1 MMMMIHRDELI
12 ITLLL
17 LLREDT
23 EGVDDDCIFCVCEK
37 WRGNQSETES
47 GAAFFV
53 WELFKVFE
61 NFVCSQ
67 IS

>member
-23 EGVDDDCIFCVCEK
+23 EGVDDDCIFCVFEK
-37 WRGNQSETES
+37 
-47 GAAFFV
+47 
-53 WELFKVFE
+53 
-61 NFVCSQ
+61 
-67 IS
+67 